1 MDRLVNA
8 VYGLA
13 HEPEGHIPAA
23 ARGLRAFLGEFRGKV
38 QRFVDTLP
46 PRPSEP
52 DLEREWESI
61 HSSLRNLER
70 CMASMDLMVGQVE
83 MFKSLVKALVY
94 R

>member
-13 HEPEGHIPAA
+13 HEPDGHIPAA
-23 ARGLRAFLGEFRGKV
+23 TRGLRAFLGEFRGKI
-38 QRFVDTLP
+38 QRFVGTLP

-61 HSSLRNLER
+61 HSSLKNLER
-70 CMASMDLMVGQVE
+70 CMASMDLMVRQVE
-83 MFKSLVKALVY
+83 TFNNFVKALVY